1 VTSALH
7 VEQNCAQQSPC
18 ARTAAIIC
26 SSTAA
31 LRSGKGGLRITAT
44 GFCMR
49 ATWSLTLTYSGQSLR
64 FLVALH
70 AKNSSGTSAA
80 CKVEGVKT
88 KNACQE
94 NAILGTHLLEAS
106 KDEGW
111 AVGTM
116 RKQSVVV
123 VQGVSNKVASSRRR
137 LDLHLPI
144 LNSHLPLARRANCP
158 LTRLRCRSRTNG
170 RGSSTLQQHDGHYA
184 KCYTFPLTLS
194 PVTAVLWSCC

>member
-1 VTSALH
+1 MTSALH

-31 LRSGKGGLRITAT
+31 LRSGKGGLRITAA

-49 ATWSLTLTYSGQSLR
+49 AAWSLTLTYSGQSLR

-123 VQGVSNKVASSRRR
+123 VQGVSNKVASSRRS

-144 LNSHLPLARRANCP
+144 FNSHLPLAQRANRP
-158 LTRLRCRSRTNG
+158 LTRQRRCVSGAGQMEEGAARC
-170 RGSSTLQQHDGHYA
+170 SSTTATMQSV
-184 KCYTFPLTLS
+184 TLS
-194 PVTAVLWSCC
+194 L